1 MAADTKDRIV
11 TAAVELF
18 NASSVGA
25 VTTNHIAAH
34 LGISPGNLY
43 YHYAN
48 KEEIVR
54 AAFERMNAEADVL
67 WEKSS
72 TPAFDPLALQRIVV
86 GNLQLYAKYI
96 FFARELASL
105 LRADEDLRDRYAEIS
120 ARRMDQLVRSL
131 APLIEA
137 GILRD
142 VGDDEDLRS
151 LAESAWMIGL
161 FCVPYAETVE
171 EAAPGTSGKSAKARA
186 ARTRAALE
194 RGALLVLHLFRPYM
208 DLLAYTALVVLVRSE
223 LEKAPL
229 E

>member
-1 MAADTKDRIV
+1 LAAGTKDRIIS
-11 TAAVELF
+11 AAVELF
-18 NASSVGA
+18 NASSVGG

-43 YHYAN
+43 
-48 KEEIVR
+48 
-54 AAFERMNAEADVL
+54 MNAEADVL

-72 TPAFDPLALQRIVV
+72 KREFDPLALQRIVI

-105 LRADEDLRDRYAEIS
+105 LRADKELRDRYTEIS
-120 ARRMDQLVRSL
+120 TRRMEQLVVSL

-142 VGDDEDLRS
+142 VGDGDDLRA

-161 FCVPYAETVE
+161 FCVPYAESVDE
-171 EAAPGTSGKSAKARA
+171 PAPGATGKSAKARA

-194 RGALLVLHLFRPYM
+194 RGALLVLHLFKPYM
-208 DLLAYTALVVLVRSE
+208 EPLAYTALVVLVRSE
-223 LEKAPL
+223 LEKTSL